1 MGPGSR
7 PGRRESSPPLI
18 RIKREAGRLAAEI
31 RRRVERLAVDR
42 TVVVLA
48 RERWESDRRREG
60 VVGELA
66 IPRQNLGAA
75 IKPGAPAHIDSGM
88 RALLIDHIGAAY
100 PNLCEPAL
108 LA

>member
-7 PGRRESSPPLI
+7 PDRRESSPPLI

-60 VVGELA
+60 VVCELA
-66 IPRQNLGAA
+66 VARQNLRAA
-75 IKPGAPAHIDSGM
+75 LKPGALCHIDSRL
-88 RALLIDHIGAAY
+88 RAPLPGHHMAAH
-100 PNLCEPAL
+100 
-108 LA
+108 